1 MGVEKIQVRLR
12 LWIIITIIWAL
23 AVVIV
28 NLGWVAPK
36 HYSVIGAPFLEEMV
50 KGYTAFMIAAFIY
63 YSPKKNRMSLRNSAV
78 LWGFLIGFFFGFV
91 EINQY
96 NTIQLYLIPLKLV
109 QHPVWTIAVSVAFCS
124 FLLTGKKLLP
134 LVVYLMT
141 VGAHASWN
149 FNANYT
155 SELAIVVSVVLT
167 VLAILIAFWNFPKQS
182 GAHYNAR
189 KNSGQ
194 IPEYGKWLE
203 KNKIFLNFNPQSE
216 NDKN

>member
-1 MGVEKIQVRLR
+1 VSKKIEVKTRF
-12 LWIIITIIWAL
+12 WIIVTVIWVS

-28 NLGWVAPK
+28 NLGWIALK
-36 HYSVIGAPFLEEMV
+36 NYSVLGAPFLEEMF

-63 YSPKKNRMSLRNSAV
+63 YSPRKKIKMSLRNSAV
-78 LWGFLIGFFFGFV
+78 LWGFLIGFFIGFA

-134 LVVYLMT
+134 LVVYLT
-141 VGAHASWN
+141 AVGAHATWN
-149 FNANYT
+149 FNVYFT

-182 GAHYNAR
+182 RAHYNAR

-194 IPEYGKWLE
+194 IPEYDIGDSK
-203 KNKIFLNFNPQSE
+203 KIKYF
-216 NDKN
+216 